1 MKSIDAIE
9 YDLASPHA
17 ASLVESLRAFSYEL
31 ATAVADLV
39 DNSVTAGAHHVW
51 IDFNWD
57 GSRSVIAITDDGC
70 GMNEGQLVA
79 AMRPGSTSPLA
90 ERETHDLGRFGLG
103 LKTASFS
110 QCRRLTARSA
120 TANGD
125 IATRCWD
132 LDHIAKVND
141 WQLLRSADTVADL
154 HFRRLTEL
162 KHGTSIVWQKLD
174 RLVAG
179 QRTENERDQQVFLQH
194 AEGDRKQ
201 TPKHCLTW
209 IPFAG
214 KLWWK

>member
-1 MKSIDAIE
+1 MKSIDGIE

-39 DNSVTAGAHHVW
+39 DNSVTAGARHVW

-79 AMRPGSTSPLA
+79 AIRPGSTSPLA
-90 ERETHDLGRFGLG
+90 ERETHDLRRFGLG

-110 QCRRLTARSA
+110 QCRPLTARSA

-141 WQLLRSADTVADL
+141 WQLLRSADTVADF

-179 QRTENERDQQVFLQH
+179 
-194 AEGDRKQ
+194 
-201 TPKHCLTW
+201 
-209 IPFAG
+209 
-214 KLWWK
+214 